1 MSMLNFLLVAIIL
14 LNPFSNLKA
23 MDQEVKDIT
32 LNQPYKVGY
41 SLNIENVENGAS
53 EKSSLDVLGNV
64 ILSEDISK
72 SYMDLD
78 IGFDSDEYES
88 IDLGVLLKDN
98 NLYVEKDN
106 VWHLSNINSNIFEA
120 YSKDLLKQ
128 SINDVYYTKN
138 LTDSQYFKF
147 YEIPELNMTKVD
159 NIKESLY
166 KIEELFK
173 NSFLNDNS
181 FNIRKHIKS
190 DANQIIIHLDSEE
203 QKELFLNVLE
213 KMKNNKDDSRIFIR
227 SVLNVISNNG
237 TLNKL
242 LNLNEI
248 NDVQLNLLTDKL
260 LKEVD
265 DYYLKYKTD
274 FDNLNEEKSYLDIV
288 YNVKEDGF
296 SLEFNMYSYKDE
308 KNYSSVKSVLNMNN
322 AYFDMV
328 ELDFETLNQKTFLDD
343 LSADYKR
350 KDPNHN
356 LIVSWDRTNP
366 YLTANAFFTRNN
378 NGEYRTVNNTTI
390 NYFLN
395 KGSLYLPLRYIAEG
409 FGEVVGWDSVSNQS
423 YVYKDGQFFYLE
435 GKVING
441 KTYIKIRDFE
451 QFGYAVDYKSELIN
465 NVNIESVHIYKK

>member
-78 IGFDSDEYES
+78 IRFDSDEYES

-190 DANQIIIHLDSEE
+190 DVNQIIIHLDSEE

-308 KNYSSVKSVLNMNN
+308 KNYSSIKSVLNMNN
-322 AYFDMV
+322 TYFDMV
-328 ELDFETLNQKTFLDD
+328 ELDYETLNQKTFLDD

>member
-106 VWHLSNINSNIFEA
+106 VWHLSNINSNIFEV

-265 DYYLKYKTD
+265 DYYLKYKID

-308 KNYSSVKSVLNMNN
+308 KNYSSVKSVLNMNST
-322 AYFDMV
+322 YFDMV
-328 ELDFETLNQKTFLDD
+328 ELDYETLNQKTFLDD

-350 KDPNHN
+350 KDPNHD

-366 YLTANAFFTRNN
+366 YLTANAFFTRSN